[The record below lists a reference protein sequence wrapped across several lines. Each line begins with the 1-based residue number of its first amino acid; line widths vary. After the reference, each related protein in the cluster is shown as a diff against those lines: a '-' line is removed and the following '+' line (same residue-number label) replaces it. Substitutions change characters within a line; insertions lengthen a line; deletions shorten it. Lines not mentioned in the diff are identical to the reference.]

1 MTTLQS
7 ARTPSGWLALAAL
20 AAVVGF
26 LGIAVHKIAN
36 PTADEAYRRTFM
48 TGEFPLNPKAPAFQP
63 DGGLAYVPGVRHDL
77 VPFRQRRY
85 FARFDWRRFDPK
97 VPYLTG
103 FMGRLFLSVPQRA
116 RAEGK
121 AHRLTLWFTCRF
133 PPGEF
138 ADLAVSVNGT
148 ALGTTRCAAGD
159 TTFQVVIPA
168 GLFPKSAYEEIRITR
183 TPDDFRP
190 WLLNRLSLR
199 YDAVALTA
207 FEIMVEE

>member
-1 MTTLQS
+1 MTTLNS

-20 AAVVGF
+20 AVVVGF
-26 LGIAVHKIAN
+26 LGLAVYKIAN

-48 TGEFPLNPKAPAFQP
+48 TGEFPLNPNAPAFRP
-63 DGGLAYVPGVRHDL
+63 DGGLAYVPGTRHDL

-103 FMGRLFLSVPQRA
+103 FMGRLFLSVPDRA

-121 AHRLTLWFTCRF
+121 PHRLTLWFACRF
-133 PPGEF
+133 PEGEF

-148 ALGTTRCAAGD
+148 GLGAARCAAGD
-159 TTFQVVIPA
+159 TVFEATIPA
-168 GLFPKSAYEEIRITR
+168 GVFPKSTYEEIRVTR
-183 TPDDFRP
+183 TPDGFRP

-207 FEIMVEE
+207 FEIKVAE